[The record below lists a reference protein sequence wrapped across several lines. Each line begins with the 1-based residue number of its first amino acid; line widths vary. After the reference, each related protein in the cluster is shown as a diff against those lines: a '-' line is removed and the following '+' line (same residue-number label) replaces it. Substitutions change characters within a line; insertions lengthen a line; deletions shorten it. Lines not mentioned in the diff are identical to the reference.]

1 VTALELRSG
10 QVADAADFEIE
21 PQGSSAKAPGVVDV
35 VLTGQAVAVILGL
48 VRKTMRGGLMSESRI
63 SPDAVSTVAR
73 CLRSRQRSEHHN

>member
-1 VTALELRSG
+1 VTALGLRSG

-48 VRKTMRGGLMSESRI
+48 VRATMRGADVRVEDQPRRGEHSC
-63 SPDAVSTVAR
+63 AVFTVEAA
-73 CLRSRQRSEHHN
+73 Q